1 MNIKISVA
9 MTCFNCRPY
18 LVDAFYSVASQ
29 TYKNFELIFVDDVS
43 ADGSFETARK
53 IKKSLPEIA
62 DKIKIY
68 RRKENG
74 GYGPCLRDAF
84 DYSTGDLIAIVDAD
98 DAIAPDALEIM
109 VKAHRKYPQASVV
122 YSRSYWCD
130 SLLNP
135 CKMGP
140 SSKIPNGKTLLDC
153 LDGGPKEGRVSHLK
167 VIKKSHYDKL
177 KYKAGYLMD
186 GTPLRKR
193 VDKDLALKCEE
204 VGELVFI
211 PDILYLYRD
220 RQGNLTNEYHR
231 MTKEEKE
238 KILKVSRQS
247 IEDAYIRRGIHK

>member
-84 DYSTGDLIAIVDAD
+84 DYSTGDLVAIVDAD

-153 LDGGPKEGRVSHLK
+153 FLQKIKTGRISHLK
-167 VIKKSHYDKL
+167 TFKKKFYDL
-177 KYKAGYLMD
+177 LPYVEISNM
-186 GTPLRKR
+186 RKR
-193 VDKDLALKCEE
+193 VDKTLMIQLEE
-204 VGELVFI
+204 LGPVIFI
-211 PDILYLYRD
+211 PDILYWYRD
-220 RQGNLTNEYHR
+220 HSSNLTNRYFKLS
-231 MTKEEKE
+231 KEERKKLDE
-238 KILKVSRQS
+238 QWENVLKK
-247 IEDAYIRRGIHK
+247 AKKRRGIE